1 MPNEATI
8 IMSPPAATETPA
20 APQKAKLGGLL
31 LSKNVRIRG
40 RRTSVRLEPEMWD
53 ALQEVAGLEDCSIH
67 DLCTAVEEL
76 RDPEASFTGAL
87 RVFLMEYFRN
97 AAKSSRPVSLIQKRV
112 AEKDAK
118 SR

>member
-1 MPNEATI
+1 MPNEATMI
-8 IMSPPAATETPA
+8 LSPPAVTESPS
-20 APQKAKLGGLL
+20 APKAKLAGLL
-31 LSKNVRIRG
+31 VSKNVRIRG

-53 ALQEVAGLEDCSIH
+53 ALYEVAGLEGCSIH

-97 AAKSSRPVSLIQKRV
+97 AAKSNRPVSLIQKRV

>member
-1 MPNEATI
+1 MAEDKWMAMPPENSTP
-8 IMSPPAATETPA
+8 SPVSG
-20 APQKAKLGGLL
+20 AKSSLAGLL
-31 LSKNVRIRG
+31 ISKNVRVRG

-53 ALQEVAGLEDCSIH
+53 ALNEVAALEGCAVN
-67 DLCTAVEEL
+67 DLCSAVDEV
-76 RDPEASFTGAL
+76 RHPDASFTGAL

-97 AAKSSRPVSLIQKRV
+97 AAKSSRPVSLIQKKM